1 MNKDRLV
8 HPTVHRG
15 AKKRGKWSATRLG
28 LVKSYGKIT
37 IHSKK
42 LSCQSIEINNMDRTL
57 TVIAIVRTSLTSAR
71 DLVRGFELCT
81 SY

>member
-15 AKKRGKWSATRLG
+15 GKEARKWSATRLG

-57 TVIAIVRTSLTSAR
+57 TVIAIVRTSAR